1 MAVITDTTGA
11 YKLSIDSAGNALVK
25 LAQMTAAAA
34 LADGVANPTVG
45 ILANTQL
52 LFNGST
58 WDRNRNNFNQVI
70 DASAARTASV
80 AGTTC
85 TNYNAKALLIHFK
98 VSAITGTTPTITPK
112 LQWSPDNGTT
122 WIDVPGAAFASLNA
136 VGDYVMQ
143 VGPEVIPAANAAVN
157 FPLPRT
163 LRMYYTIGG
172 TSPSITCLCNF
183 CFTV

>member
-11 YKLSIDSAGNALVK
+11 YKLSIDSAGNALIK
-25 LAQMTAAAA
+25 LSQMTAAAA
-34 LADGVANPTVG
+34 LVDAIANPTVG
-45 ILANTQL
+45 IAAEAQL

-58 WDRNRNNFNQVI
+58 WDRQRNNFNQVV
-70 DASAARTASV
+70 DASAARTTTV
-80 AGTTC
+80 AGTTV
-85 TNYNAKALLIHFK
+85 TNYNAKTLLIHFK

-112 LQWSPDNGTT
+112 LQWSPDGGTI
-122 WIDVPGAAFASLNA
+122 WLDVPGAVFPTISTVSDN
-136 VGDYVMQ
+136 VMQ
-143 VGPEVIPAANAAVN
+143 VGLDVVAAANAAVN

-172 TSPSITCLCNF
+172 TTPSITCLCNF

>member
-11 YKLSIDSAGNALVK
+11 FKLGVDSAGNALVR

-34 LADGVANPTVG
+34 LADNVGNPTVG
-45 ILANTQL
+45 MQANNSM

-58 WDRNRNNFNQVI
+58 WDRQRNNFNQVI

-80 AGTTC
+80 AGNTC

-98 VSAITGTTPTITPK
+98 VSALSGTTPVITPK
-112 LQWSPDNGTT
+112 LQWSPDGGTT
-122 WIDVPGAAFASLNA
+122 WLDVPGAVFPAISA
-136 VGDYVMQ
+136 VSDNVMQ
-143 VGPEVIPAANAAVN
+143 VGPEVIPIANAAVN

-172 TSPSITCLCNF
+172 TTPSITCLCNF

>member
-11 YKLSIDSAGNALVK
+11 YKLSIDSAGNALIK
-25 LAQMTAAAA
+25 LSQMTAAAA
-34 LADGVANPTVG
+34 LADAIANPTVG

-58 WDRNRNNFNQVI
+58 WDRQRNNYNQLV
-70 DASAARTASV
+70 DVSAARTANV
-80 AGTTC
+80 AGAII

-98 VSAITGTTPTITPK
+98 ISAVGGTSPTIVPK
-112 LQWSPDNGTT
+112 LQWSPDLTT
-122 WIDVPGAAFASLNA
+122 WLDVPGAAFATLSA

-157 FPLPRT
+157 FPLPRI

-172 TSPSITCLCNF
+172 TSPSFTCLSNF
-183 CFTV
+183 SFTN

>member
-25 LAQMTAAAA
+25 LSQITAAAV
-34 LADGVANPTVG
+34 LADAIANPTVG
-45 ILANTQL
+45 IAAEAQL

-58 WDRNRNNFNQVI
+58 WDRQRNNYNQLV

-80 AGTTC
+80 AGTTV

-122 WIDVPGAAFASLNA
+122 WLDVPGATFASLNA

-143 VGPEVIPAANAAVN
+143 VGPEVIAAANAAVN

-163 LRMYYTIGG
+163 LRMYYTIAG

>member
-11 YKLSIDSAGNALVK
+11 YKLSIDSAGNALIK
-25 LAQMTAAAA
+25 LSQMTAAAA
-34 LADGVANPTVG
+34 LADAVANPTVG
-45 ILANTQL
+45 IAAEAQL
-52 LFNGST
+52 LFNGVT
-58 WDRNRNNFNQVI
+58 WDRMRGNINQVVE
-70 DASAARTASV
+70 ASAARTASFV
-80 AGTTC
+80 GAIV
-85 TNYNAKALLIHFK
+85 TNYNARALLIYFK
-98 VSAITGTTPTITPK
+98 ISALTGTSPTIVPK

-122 WIDVPGAAFASLNA
+122 WLDVPGAAFATLNA

-143 VGPEVIPAANAAVN
+143 VGPEVIAAANAAVN

-163 LRMYYTIGG
+163 LRMYYTIAG

>member
-11 YKLSIDSAGNALVK
+11 YKLGVDSAGNALVK
-25 LAQMTAAAA
+25 LTQMTAAAA
-34 LADGVANPTVG
+34 LADNVANPTVG
-45 ILANTQL
+45 VLANAQL
-52 LFNGST
+52 LFNGAT
-58 WDRNRNNFNQVI
+58 WDRNRGNVNQVVE
-70 DASAARTASV
+70 ASAARTTSV
-80 AGTTC
+80 AGATV
-85 TNYNAKALLIHFK
+85 TNYNSRALLIHFK
-98 VSAITGTTPTITPK
+98 ISAITGTSPTIVPK

-143 VGPEVIPAANAAVN
+143 VGLDVVAAANAAVN

>member
-11 YKLSIDSAGNALVK
+11 YKLSIDSAGNALIK
-25 LAQMTAAAA
+25 LSQRTAAAA
-34 LADGVANPTVG
+34 LADAVANPTVG
-45 ILANTQL
+45 IAAEAQL

-58 WDRNRNNFNQVI
+58 WDRMRGNINQVV

-80 AGTTC
+80 AGTTV

-98 VSAITGTTPTITPK
+98 ITAVSGTSPTIVPK
-112 LQWSPDNGTT
+112 LQWSPDGGTV
-122 WIDVPGAAFASLNA
+122 WLDVPGAAFATLSA
-136 VGDYVMQ
+136 VSDNVMQ
-143 VGPEVIPAANAAVN
+143 VGPEVIAAANAAVN
-157 FPLPRT
+157 FPLPRN

-172 TSPSITCLCNF
+172 TTPSITCLCNF

>member
-11 YKLSIDSAGNALVK
+11 YKLGVDSAGNALVK
-25 LAQMTAAAA
+25 LPQMSNVAV
-34 LADGVANPTVG
+34 LADNAGNPTVG
-45 ILANTQL
+45 MHANNSM

-58 WDRNRNNFNQVI
+58 WDRQRNNFNQVI

-85 TNYNAKALLIHFK
+85 TNYNGKALLIHFK

-112 LQWSPDNGTT
+112 LQWSPDGGTT
-122 WIDVPGAAFASLNA
+122 WLDVPGAVFPTISA
-136 VGDYVMQ
+136 VSDNVMQ
-143 VGPEVIPAANAAVN
+143 VGLGVVEAANAAVN

-163 LRMYYTIGG
+163 LRMHYTISG
-172 TSPSITCLCNF
+172 TTPSITCLCNF

>member
-11 YKLSIDSAGNALVK
+11 YKLSIDSAGNALIK
-25 LAQMTAAAA
+25 LSQMTAAAA
-34 LADGVANPTVG
+34 LADAIANPTVG
-45 ILANTQL
+45 IAAEAQL
-52 LFNGST
+52 LFNGAT
-58 WDRNRNNFNQVI
+58 WDRMRGNINQVV

-80 AGTTC
+80 AGATV

-98 VSAITGTTPTITPK
+98 ITAVSGTTPTIVPK

-122 WIDVPGAAFASLNA
+122 WLDVPGAAFASLNA

-143 VGPEVIPAANAAVN
+143 VGPEVIAEANAAVK

-163 LRMYYTIGG
+163 LRMYYTIAG

-183 CFTV
+183 SFTN

>member
-11 YKLSIDSAGNALVK
+11 YKLGVDSAGNALVK
-25 LAQMTAAAA
+25 LSQMTAAAA
-34 LADGVANPTVG
+34 LADAVGNPTVG
-45 ILANTQL
+45 ILANANM

-58 WDRNRNNFNQVI
+58 WDRQRNNYNQVV

-80 AGTTC
+80 AGTSV
-85 TNYNAKALLIHFK
+85 TNYNARGLLIHFK
-98 VSAITGTTPTITPK
+98 VTAITGTSPVITPK
-112 LQWSPDNGTT
+112 LQWSPDGGTT
-122 WIDVPGAAFASLNA
+122 WLDVPGAAMPAISA
-136 VGDYVMQ
+136 VSDTVMQ
-143 VGPEVIPAANAAVN
+143 VGPEVIAAANAAVN

-163 LRMYYTIGG
+163 LRMYYTITG

>member
-11 YKLSIDSAGNALVK
+11 YKLGVDSAGNALIK
-25 LAQMTAAAA
+25 LSQMTAAAA
-34 LADGVANPTVG
+34 LADNVGNPTVG
-45 ILANTQL
+45 MNANNTM

-58 WDRNRNNFNQVI
+58 WDRQRNNFNQVV

-80 AGTTC
+80 AGTTV

-98 VSAITGTTPTITPK
+98 VSAITGTSPTITPK

-122 WIDVPGAAFASLNA
+122 WLDVPGAVFPTISA
-136 VGDYVMQ
+136 VSDNVLL
-143 VGPEVIPAANAAVN
+143 VGPEVIAAANAAVN

-163 LRMYYTIGG
+163 LRMHYTIGG

>member
-11 YKLSIDSAGNALVK
+11 FKLGVDSAGNALVK
-25 LAQMTAAAA
+25 LSQMTAAAA
-34 LADGVANPTVG
+34 LADNVGNPTVG
-45 ILANTQL
+45 MQANNSM

-58 WDRNRNNFNQVI
+58 WDRQRNNFNQVI

-85 TNYNAKALLIHFK
+85 TNYNNKALLIHFK

-112 LQWSPDNGTT
+112 LQWSPDGGTT
-122 WIDVPGAAFASLNA
+122 WLDVPGAVFPTISA
-136 VGDYVMQ
+136 VSDTVMQ
-143 VGPEVIPAANAAVN
+143 VGPEVIAAANAAVN

-172 TSPSITCLCNF
+172 TTPSITCLCNF